1 MSMYKIQMINQ
12 KISELYDYMEIIEK
26 KILIPYVSEI
36 KKLPREEQK
45 SEWQKYYQLQK
56 LINILDDT
64 INNIVEEI
72 ETMHTSEEFKHNQKT
87 IIQLKHYIKNLGGD
101 PGLISYTKNADLI

>member
-1 MSMYKIQMINQ
+1 MSMYQIQMINQ

-36 KKLPREEQK
+36 KKLPRDDQK

-64 INNIVEEI
+64 INIMVGEI

-87 IIQLKHYIKNLGGD
+87 IIHLKHYIKILGGD
-101 PGLISYTKNADLI
+101 PGLINYTKNSDLI